1 MRTKNKIIFFLLSF
15 IPSLVIS
22 QTKIEEKE
30 GYIYVKEG
38 ESQVQLAMPEE
49 MKDADAYIIKLNKL
63 TDTKSINADILNR
76 SKKLGLF
83 KKNKD
88 DLKKGLLT
96 ETMKIELIKKS
107 NEGSINKDELKLL
120 NQLKEDGSNKNNLEV
135 LKNLAVE
142 SYLKKAND
150 AYNQKNYKKA
160 LHYSEL
166 ANQLDSK
173 NYRIKA
179 MIGSLHYRLGND
191 KLAKKYWTNSLKFNS
206 NQPSI
211 KLYLRKI
218 K

>member
-1 MRTKNKIIFFLLSF
+1 
-15 IPSLVIS
+15 VIS

-30 GYIYVKEG
+30 GYIYIKEG
-38 ESQVQLAMPEE
+38 DSQVQLAMPEE

-76 SKKLGLF
+76 SKKMGLF

-96 ETMKIELIKKS
+96 ETIKIELIKKS
-107 NEGSINKDELKLL
+107 NEGTINKDELKLL
-120 NQLKEDGSNKNNLEV
+120 NQLKEEKSNKNNLEV

-179 MIGSLHYRLGND
+179 MIGSLQYRLGND
-191 KLAKKYWTNSLKFNS
+191 KLAKKYWTNSLKFNP
-206 NQPSI
+206 NQPNI

>member
-1 MRTKNKIIFFLLSF
+1 M
-15 IPSLVIS
+15 IS

-30 GYIYVKEG
+30 GYIFVKEG

-49 MKDADAYIIKLNKL
+49 MKDAEAYIIKLNKL

-76 SKKLGLF
+76 SKKLDLF

-107 NEGSINKDELKLL
+107 NEGTINKDELKLL
-120 NQLKEDGSNKNNLEV
+120 NELKDESNKNNLEV
-135 LKNLAVE
+135 LKNMAVE

-166 ANQLDSK
+166 ADQLDSK

-191 KLAKKYWTNSLKFNS
+191 KLAKKYWTNSLKFNQ